1 MASGKVIFSAFI
13 RNCTGPPFASQ
24 TKQRYELRPGLSYDS
39 VDGRTMKFPSVLSSW
54 NGHSPVRFTPAL
66 RSVTKS
72 PTTSSIF
79 ACSMT
84 VLMMSSLIFGI
95 VWNGLKRSYSIKGVN
110 RYTIKGGKRYSIKGG
125 YRLSSRFS
133 ILCKDS
139 AKCLQRFAEMFA
151 KNVFGIIRSRLS
163 VKP

>member
-1 MASGKVIFSAFI
+1 MASGKLMFSAFI

-39 VDGRTMKFPSVLSSW
+39 VDGLTMKLPSVLSSW

-66 RSVTKS
+66 RRFTKS

-95 VWNGLKRSYSIKGVN
+95 GCWISQNPGEN
-110 RYTIKGGKRYSIKGG
+110 PT
-125 YRLSSRFS
+125 
-133 ILCKDS
+133 
-139 AKCLQRFAEMFA
+139 
-151 KNVFGIIRSRLS
+151 
-163 VKP
+163 KPEYPPQSPIYIYINI